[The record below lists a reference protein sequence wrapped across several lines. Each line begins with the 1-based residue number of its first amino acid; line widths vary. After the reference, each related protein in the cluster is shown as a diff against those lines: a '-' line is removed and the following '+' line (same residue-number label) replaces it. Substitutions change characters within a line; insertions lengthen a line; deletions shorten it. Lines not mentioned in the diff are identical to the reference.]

1 MIILSSYLSELVSL
15 HLSSGL
21 LMVWLKVPHDVISYP
36 AELEKKP
43 DFNVVDNLLVD
54 CKCTENVSLSAM
66 YHGYFK

>member
-1 MIILSSYLSELVSL
+1 
-15 HLSSGL
+15 
-21 LMVWLKVPHDVISYP
+21 MVWLKVVHDVISYP